1 MRAIRELR
9 PALAIPL
16 LVLVGATFFGGG
28 FSARMLPW
36 WGGAAVIT
44 LAVLVA
50 RLGPPGGWIALA
62 PIAALAL
69 WCALSISWSTLPDR
83 SWDYANRTAVYA
95 AFVGIGLYLWDRTR
109 ELAYALSALLAG
121 IAVWALA
128 GKVLPWLYEDY
139 GRIARLRAPVGY
151 WNALALLGVFALPL
165 ALWLARQRRTEGVLL
180 AYAWLVVIGLTYS
193 RSGVILG
200 ALVIVAWAVLSRDW
214 LDAAATTIAA
224 AVPAFV
230 VFGIAL
236 ALPGVT
242 DDGQSHPTR
251 VQHGLLFGLAL
262 VAGGVAA
269 VALSRAPRPAP
280 TLRVRT
286 ALIGVV
292 VAIALLAVVGTALAP
307 ECSNDV
313 VNTAGRFGC
322 GSTNHRADWWREAL
336 DGFRDHPLAGSGA
349 GSFVVTHLRLR
360 GSFLDE
366 TPEPHNVPLQFLTE
380 TGIVGFALYLLSA
393 FVLLRGVR
401 GRRDHELALALIPV
415 AFFVHGL
422 VDIDWDYLAVAAPAF
437 LVAGALAGRPRTA
450 EEPSPFPALAAAGVT
465 VAVCASLLLP
475 WLADRWTSQAEGA
488 VVDRPA
494 HAIAL
499 AKRARS
505 ANPLSIDPIL
515 VQALGEDVRGR
526 PRYELGLLEK
536 ATEVQPDNKESWFR
550 LGDFWLNDRRCA
562 RRALPALERVVTLDP
577 QARPSQGGDEYRR
590 ALALVNSGKP
600 KC

>member
-1 MRAIRELR
+1 MRAIREPR

-28 FSARMLPW
+28 FGAGMLPW

-50 RLGPPGGWIALA
+50 WRGPPGGWIALL
-62 PIAALAL
+62 PLTGLAL
-69 WCALSISWSTLPDR
+69 WCALSITWSTIPDR
-83 SWDYANRTAVYA
+83 SWDYANRTAVYV
-95 AFVGIGLYLWDRTR
+95 AFVGLGLYLWDRTR
-109 ELAYALSALLAG
+109 ELAYALTLLLGAV
-121 IAVWALA
+121 AVWALA
-128 GKVLPWLYEDY
+128 GKVLPWLYDDY
-139 GRIARLRAPVGY
+139 GRIARLRAPIGY

-193 RSGVILG
+193 RAGVILG
-200 ALVIVAWAVLSRDW
+200 ALVIVAWAIWSRDW

-242 DDGQSHPTR
+242 DDGQSHSTR
-251 VQHGLLFGLAL
+251 VSHGLLFGLAL
-262 VAGGVAA
+262 LAGAVAA
-269 VALSRAPRPAP
+269 VALGRVRRPAP
-280 TLRVRT
+280 TPRVRN
-286 ALIGVV
+286 ALVGAVV
-292 VAIALLAVVGTALAP
+292 VLVLLAAVGTAFAP

-322 GSTNHRADWWREAL
+322 GSTNHRADWWRESL
-336 DGFRDHPLAGSGA
+336 DAFRDRPLAGSGA
-349 GSFVVTHLRLR
+349 GSFLVTHLRQR

-366 TPEPHNVPLQFLTE
+366 TPEPHSVPLQFLAE
-380 TGIVGFALYLLSA
+380 TGLVGFALYLLSA

-401 GRRDHELALALIPV
+401 GRRDHELALALIPI
-415 AFFVHGL
+415 AYFVHGL

-437 LVAGALAGRPRTA
+437 LVAGALAGKARTA
-450 EEPSPFPALAAAGVT
+450 EEPGLFPALAATGVT

-475 WLADRWTSQAEGA
+475 WLADRWTSDAEGA

-499 AKRARS
+499 AKRART

-515 VQALGEDVRGR
+515 VQALAEEVRRR
-526 PRYELGLLEK
+526 PRYQLGLLEK
-536 ATEVQPDNKESWFR
+536 ATRVQPSNKEGWFR
-550 LGDFWLNDRRCA
+550 LGDFWLNQRNCP

-590 ALALVNSGKP
+590 ALRLVNSGKP
-600 KC
+600 NC